1 VPISSK
7 PTGKPH
13 RRVLLTQPSAV
24 VDATAQEAMSGGVAG
39 EPGAGAGANDSS
51 RPVRVVAYLT
61 NDEAQQL
68 DGVWLQMR
76 TLGIRP
82 SKADIVRAA
91 LTLAMDNTEA
101 LGVRLTAQLSGK

>member
-1 VPISSK
+1 MPISR
-7 PTGKPH
+7 PH
-13 RRVLLTQPSAV
+13 RRVLLTQPSASG
-24 VDATAQEAMSGGVAG
+24 EAAAEPLAVG
-39 EPGAGAGANDSS
+39 EAAANDTS

-61 NDEAQQL
+61 NDEAQKL

-91 LTLAMDNTEA
+91 LTLAMDNADA
-101 LGVRLTAQLSGK
+101 LGERLTDQLTVGAK

>member
-1 VPISSK
+1 VPISR
-7 PTGKPH
+7 PH
-13 RRVLLTQPSAV
+13 RRVLLTQPSGSSDSVAAEPLAV
-24 VDATAQEAMSGGVAG
+24 GEA
-39 EPGAGAGANDSS
+39 ANDSS

-61 NDEAQQL
+61 NDEAQKL

-91 LTLAMDNTEA
+91 LTLAMDNADA
-101 LGVRLTAQLSGK
+101 LGTRLTDQLKVGTGK